1 MNTPSKKASQSD
13 AYQNSSFLVPNSSLS
28 KEGLS
33 LFGYGLTTKAIAKKL
48 GGGCTFFDDN
58 CKEPYT
64 DDMGNRIL
72 PSHLFDPDASE
83 LEITTPSLKP
93 DHPLIKS
100 AKHLLSEYDFFLGSR
115 EQIVDNKG
123 HGAGSNSTEASQ
135 SDAYRHSYL
144 LPPTSYLSKP
154 FTVWISGTNGKTT
167 TTQMLTHLL
176 EKRGAVSGG
185 NIGTPLAELDPDANI
200 WVLETSSFTLH
211 HTRYAS
217 PNIYLL
223 LPITPDHLDWHG
235 TPEAYEADKLR
246 PLTTMRE
253 GELALVPKGLNLP
266 KSDAFVVEYDSNDFL
281 CDYFGLDT
289 SKLNYRGA
297 FLQDALLSLAITKV
311 LFDETDYDL
320 LNHFKRDAHRQE
332 EFTDVK
338 GRLWVNDSKATNLD
352 AAIQAVKGYADRHIH
367 LIVGGDDKGVDLTP
381 LFELIAPMELT
392 LYSIGANSQKIKTL
406 AQKFGINLKEAGTLE
421 SAVAMIDKVLDEK
434 SVALLSPAAASFDQF
449 NSYKHRGETFVNLV
463 KAL

>member
-1 MNTPSKKASQSD
+1 MKPT
-13 AYQNSSFLVPNSSLS
+13 
-28 KEGLS
+28 

-64 DDMGNRIL
+64 DEMGNRIL
-72 PSHLFDPDASE
+72 PSHLFDPDASK
-83 LEITTPSLKP
+83 LEVTTPSLPPK
-93 DHPLIKS
+93 HPLIQS
-100 AKHLLSEYDFFLGSR
+100 AKNLLSEYDYFLSPQR
-115 EQIVDNKG
+115 SALNAQ
-123 HGAGSNSTEASQ
+123 
-135 SDAYRHSYL
+135 R
-144 LPPTSYLSKP
+144 SKP

-167 TTQMLTHLL
+167 TTQMLTYLL

-185 NIGTPLAELDPDANI
+185 NIGTPLADLPEDAPV

-211 HTRYAS
+211 HTKFAS

-246 PLTTMRE
+246 PLCTMKE

-266 KSDAFVVEYDSNDFL
+266 KTDAYVVEYDNNDFL
-281 CDYFGLDT
+281 CNYFGLDA
-289 SKLNYRGA
+289 SGLNYKGA

-320 LNHFKRDAHRQE
+320 LNTFTRDAHRQE
-332 EFTDVK
+332 EIIDSQ

-352 AAIQAVKGYADRHIH
+352 ATIQAVKGYSTYHIH
-367 LIVGGDDKGVDLTP
+367 LILGGDDKGVDLAP
-381 LFELIAPMELT
+381 LFELLKDLSLT
-392 LYSIGANSQKIKTL
+392 LYSIGANSQKVKHL
-406 AQKFGINLKEAGTLE
+406 AEEFNIDLKEANRLE
-421 SAVAMIDKVLDEK
+421 NAVKMIDKVHTQK
-434 SVALLSPAAASFDQF
+434 RVALLSPAAASFDQF
-449 NSYKHRGETFVNLV
+449 TSYKHRGEQFKTLIRTL
-463 KAL
+463 KQ